1 MSLRRMQSPRHNL
14 TLVLDEDL
22 LLAARKL
29 ALERRTS
36 VNQLVRD
43 YLTGLVEE
51 PDRRRLARQRLIK
64 MMETG
69 IAGVGEIT
77 WSRDDLYD
85 RRFV

>member
-1 MSLRRMQSPRHNL
+1 MQSPRHNL